1 MPLAALLTLGAL
13 WAAGPA
19 VPRTAPPLQGPP
31 PSDTLYVRRLGGP
44 VVFDGMPDEPA
55 WDEVPPLP
63 LTVFSPVFG
72 GAPTERT
79 EIRVA
84 YDETYFYVAASMFD
98 SDAKGIRINTYYRDQ
113 YSGDD
118 VLGVLLD
125 TYADH
130 QTASWFVINPA
141 AVRTDRALANDA
153 EFSQGLPMNPSWNA
167 FWDAATRRTPA
178 GWFAEMRIPFSSLGF
193 QDAGGRV
200 VMGLSV
206 YRMIARKNERH
217 VFPAIPPSYGPIAFA
232 KPSRFQPIVLAGVHR
247 RSPAYLTPYALG
259 GASRQAVLDSAGS
272 GYRFAGTRTREAG
285 LDVRLSPS
293 NRWSVDFT
301 ANTDFAQVEAD
312 DQQINLTR
320 FSLFFPEKRQFF
332 QERSAIFDF
341 NLGDLDRLFHS
352 RRIGL
357 VHEAPIRIL
366 GGARL
371 VGRLGG
377 MDVGAIDMQT
387 AAVQGQPTVNL
398 GVVRLKQ
405 QILNANS
412 TLGAML
418 TSRLAGGGSHNLGLG
433 VDAVIR
439 TFGDHY
445 LTLKLAQTVDD
456 SAGGKLG
463 DLDAARLLARFERR
477 NLAGLSF
484 VEELIR
490 SGPRYVPRLGF
501 NLRRDVSSS
510 ETRLRYQR
518 FGSGNA
524 WFRSLGVEAA
534 GKLWIR
540 HSDGSAESGLIEPNL
555 SAEFKNGGQLT
566 VVPRTSY
573 ESVRDSFLLAG
584 GTPVAPG
591 AFWFFE
597 VEVRYQ
603 APMAA
608 SFRPTASIAAGHFYD
623 GSRQAISLNPAWNPW
638 SHLELGVDYQFNR
651 IRFPGRGLA
660 QDLHVA
666 RVRIQGAYDAHASL
680 STFVQYNSATRSAGL
695 NARFRYNFREG
706 NDLWIVYNEAANIE
720 RTGSVP
726 ELPFSQSRALLVKYT
741 YTLIW

>member
-1 MPLAALLTLGAL
+1 MLLFLATLGVL
-13 WAAGPA
+13 WAPGPA
-19 VPRTAPPLQGPP
+19 ELGTGLPPQGSPP
-31 PSDTLYVRRLGGP
+31 GDTLYVRRLTGP
-44 VVFDGMPDEPA
+44 VIFDGMPDEPA

-72 GAPTERT
+72 GAATERT

-84 YDETYFYVAASMFD
+84 YDETYFYVAARMFD
-98 SDAKGIRINTYYRDQ
+98 SDPDGIRINTYYRDQ

-118 VLGVLLD
+118 LLGVLLD

-178 GWFAEMRIPFSSLGF
+178 GWFAEMRIPFSTLGF

-247 RSPAYLTPYALG
+247 RSPVYLTPYGLG
-259 GASRQAVLDSAGS
+259 GASRQAVLDSTGS

-293 NRWSVDFT
+293 SRWSVDLT

-357 VHEAPIRIL
+357 VQETPIRIL
-366 GGARL
+366 GGARV
-371 VGRLGG
+371 VGRWGG
-377 MDVGAIDMQT
+377 MDVGALDMQS
-387 AAVQGQPTVNL
+387 AAGGGQPAVNL

-405 QILNANS
+405 RIVNANS

-418 TSRLAGGGSHNLGLG
+418 TTRLAADATSNVGLG

-445 LTLKLAQTVDD
+445 LTLKWAQTADD

-477 NLAGLSF
+477 NLAGFSF

-490 SGPRYVPRLGF
+490 SGPRYLPRLGF

-518 FGSGNA
+518 FGSGRSR
-524 WFRSLGVEAA
+524 FRSLGVEAA
-534 GKLWIR
+534 GKVWVR
-540 HSDGSAESGLIEPNL
+540 HADGSAESAVIEPSV
-555 SAEFKNGGQLT
+555 SAEFTNGGQLT

-591 AFWFFE
+591 EFWFSE

-608 SFRPTASIAAGHFYD
+608 SFRPTAGITAGRFYD
-623 GSRQAISLNPAWNPW
+623 GSRQAISLSPAWNPW
-638 SHLELGVDYQFNR
+638 SHLELGLDYQFNR
-651 IRFPGRGLA
+651 LRFSGRKLA

-666 RVRIQGAYDAHASL
+666 RLRIQAAYDAHASL
-680 STFVQYNSATRSAGL
+680 STFVQYNSAARSASL

-706 NDLWIVYNEAANIE
+706 NDLWIVYNETAITE
-720 RTGSVP
+720 RAGLVP
-726 ELPFSQSRALLVKYT
+726 EPPFSQSRALLVKYT
-741 YTLIW
+741 YTLIR